1 MYKVTPFSST
11 ASETQRSRAQA
22 DAAMDM
28 AERDFCQASL
38 EYVFQLQAVQERKK
52 FELVETL
59 LGFVFGWWTFHHTAH
74 DVHADAEP
82 RVKDLQLRIQRS
94 KEEDAAPEDAAG
106 GLSRAGY
113 LFLMEKSESSRAP
126 PG

>member
-1 MYKVTPFSST
+1 
-11 ASETQRSRAQA
+11 
-22 DAAMDM
+22 MDM

-82 RVKDLQLRIQRS
+82 LVRDLQLRIQRVT
-94 KEEDAAPEDAAG
+94 PPPPPPPPP
-106 GLSRAGY
+106 
-113 LFLMEKSESSRAP
+113 P
-126 PG
+126 PGHS

>member
-1 MYKVTPFSST
+1 
-11 ASETQRSRAQA
+11 
-22 DAAMDM
+22 MDM

-59 LGFVFGWWTFHHTAH
+59 LVFVFGWWTFHHTAH

-82 RVKDLQLRIQRS
+82 RVLDLQLRIQRVRRRGAAEGRNPCLFQRQERPRPGGRS
-94 KEEDAAPEDAAG
+94 LAPRPRSRECALRVAAPHVACVCA
-106 GLSRAGY
+106 S
-113 LFLMEKSESSRAP
+113 
-126 PG
+126 

>member
-1 MYKVTPFSST
+1 
-11 ASETQRSRAQA
+11 
-22 DAAMDM
+22 MDM

-82 RVKDLQLRIQRS
+82 RVKDLQLRIQRVS
-94 KEEDAAPEDAAG
+94 TCARVYVCACVCACVSVCAPTNSPPAACRRAAT
-106 GLSRAGY
+106 SR
-113 LFLMEKSESSRAP
+113 R
-126 PG
+126 

>member
-1 MYKVTPFSST
+1 MLIYGRRVSAVYHDACFYL
-11 ASETQRSRAQA
+11 QA

-82 RVKDLQLRIQRS
+82 RVRDLQLRIQRVTNHLLPYI
-94 KEEDAAPEDAAG
+94 D
-106 GLSRAGY
+106 
-113 LFLMEKSESSRAP
+113 
-126 PG
+126 

>member
-1 MYKVTPFSST
+1 MVLLRKMSDDSYVLWYL
-11 ASETQRSRAQA
+11 QA

-82 RVKDLQLRIQRS
+82 RVRDLQLRIQRVS
-94 KEEDAAPEDAAG
+94 GMP
-106 GLSRAGY
+106 
-113 LFLMEKSESSRAP
+113 FLINAL
-126 PG
+126 

>member
-1 MYKVTPFSST
+1 M
-11 ASETQRSRAQA
+11 QA

-59 LGFVFGWWTFHHTAH
+59 LGFVFGWWTFHHTAQWRLYGKLTKSAVSATPPCFH
-74 DVHADAEP
+74 HGVCRAVSRVH
-82 RVKDLQLRIQRS
+82 
-94 KEEDAAPEDAAG
+94 
-106 GLSRAGY
+106 
-113 LFLMEKSESSRAP
+113 SSVST
-126 PG
+126 